1 MSQRT
6 LGIITIVLGV
16 LLTIALIFTILFGVG
31 LASAGKQKAAEIKTN
46 LTAQSQEL
54 NAAFQSE
61 KEKTIIKYV
70 ADEVFGS
77 FEFSY
82 PKIWSTNVKEEIGAS
97 TELTFLADPSL
108 IVLNKDVAGPYPAL
122 RVEVYQDKYAAK
134 LKDKESGNKNVKNPM
149 TETDVTVSTIKGKKF
164 VGVEE
169 KSGKQFAYIILPLR
183 DKTLYIGTDDL
194 VKFTKNYDTI
204 VGTFK
209 ISK

>member
-6 LGIITIVLGV
+6 LGIITIVIGSLF
-16 LLTIALIFTILFGVG
+16 LISIIFVVLFGVK
-31 LASAGKQKAAEIKTN
+31 LASANQQKADEIKSN
-46 LTAQSQEL
+46 LSAQQTEL
-54 NAAFQSE
+54 NAAFQAQL
-61 KEKTIIKYV
+61 EKTTTKYV

-82 PKIWSTNVKEEIGAS
+82 PKVWSTNVNQEVGAA
-97 TELTFLADPSL
+97 TELTFLADPNL

-122 RVEVYQDKYAAK
+122 RVEVFQEKYASK
-134 LKDKESGNKNVKNPM
+134 LTDTENSNKNVKNPM
-149 TETDVTVSTIKGKKF
+149 TEADVTVSTIKGKKF
-164 VGVEE
+164 VGTDD

-194 VKFTKNYDTI
+194 TKYSKNYDTI
-204 VGTFK
+204 VATFK

>member
-6 LGIITIVLGV
+6 LGIVTIVLGA
-16 LLTIALIFTILFGVG
+16 LFTIALVFVILFGVG
-31 LASAGKQKAAEIKTN
+31 LASSGKQKADEITAN
-46 LTAQSQEL
+46 LATQSKAL

-61 KEKTIIKYV
+61 KEKTTIKYV

-82 PKIWSTNVKEEIGAS
+82 PKVWSTNVKEEIGAA
-97 TELTFLADPSL
+97 TELTFLADPNL

-122 RVEVYQDKYAAK
+122 RVEVYQDKYDSK
-134 LKDKESGNKNVKNPM
+134 LKDVESSNKNVKSPM

-164 VGVEE
+164 VGTEE

-194 VKFTKNYDTI
+194 TQYTKNFDTI